1 MEVDE
6 RHIQIAERNV
16 GSVGSSA
23 LVASSALVVA
33 SSALVAI
40 LLACQSY
47 STHQILGS
55 REIAR
60 LDEAPRLAQMPLP
73 LGNFAQVLMHSPG
86 LH

>member
-16 GSVGSSA
+16 GSVGSSVLA
-23 LVASSALVVA
+23 ASF
-33 SSALVAI
+33 ALVAI

-73 LGNFAQVLMHSPG
+73 LGNFAQALMHSPG

>member
-6 RHIQIAERNV
+6 RHIQRHIQIAERNV
-16 GSVGSSA
+16 GSVGSSD
-23 LVASSALVVA
+23 LVA

-60 LDEAPRLAQMPLP
+60 LYEAPRLAQMPLL